1 MPCRCRWAY
10 DCPNVFKFFAGFGRN
25 RAGSVCVCVHLYVLQ
40 HGARDL
46 VDGITVPAGTP
57 TSPGP
62 PTSFGGP
69 FYFRMN
75 TDILGPGSVANLG
88 GGFDTLAVA
97 VQLYLRARIVD
108 VRADGG
114 SRLQVVSSRPAV
126 KGTNAVERA
135 FAAIA
140 RHASVPAP
148 TVLVEIDSDVPM
160 AAGLG
165 SSAAASIAG
174 LRIFERVTAPL
185 PESTL
190 LAVATSLEGHA
201 DNAAAALLGGMTSVV
216 ESPPSPEGFGG
227 AGEPVRALRWEW
239 PNDLRLIVATPFTGL
254 ATSKA
259 RAALSPTISRKD
271 AVFNLQRVLSLVH
284 ALQNGE
290 YDRLREALQD
300 RWHQPARAA
309 LVPHLGAALAID
321 DPDVLG
327 AFLSGAGPSVAVVAR
342 RDFARVE
349 RLLQA
354 TCEAAGSP
362 VTVRTLGAHR
372 ESVRRDAVASATG
385 RSA

>member
-1 MPCRCRWAY
+1 M
-10 DCPNVFKFFAGFGRN
+10 
-25 RAGSVCVCVHLYVLQ
+25 
-40 HGARDL
+40 
-46 VDGITVPAGTP
+46 
-57 TSPGP
+57 
-62 PTSFGGP
+62 
-69 FYFRMN
+69 
-75 TDILGPGSVANLG
+75 
-88 GGFDTLAVA
+88 
-97 VQLYLRARIVD
+97 
-108 VRADGG
+108 
-114 SRLQVVSSRPAV
+114 
-126 KGTNAVERA
+126 RA
-135 FAAIA
+135 F
-140 RHASVPAP
+140 RAP

-216 ESPPSPEGFGG
+216 ESPPSPEGFGR

-372 ESVRRDAVASATG
+372 ESVRRGCCGIGDGEKRMKFVSGLTCHLCGATYPAQALWVCSECLG
-385 RSA
+385 PLEVTYDYAAIRKVISRQAD

>member
-1 MPCRCRWAY
+1 MPFRCCWAY
-10 DCPNVFKFFAGFGRN
+10 DFLNVFKFFAGFGRD
-25 RAGSVCVCVHLYVLQ
+25 RAGPVCVCVHLYVLQ

-75 TDILGPGSVANLG
+75 TDILVPGSVANLG

-108 VRADGG
+108 VRTDGG
-114 SRLQVVSSRPAV
+114 SRLEVVSSRPAV

-140 RHASVPAP
+140 RHANVPVP
-148 TVLVEIDSDVPM
+148 TVFVEIDSDVPM

-216 ESPPSPEGFGG
+216 ESPPSPEGFGE

-239 PNDLRLIVATPFTGL
+239 PTDLRLIVATPFTGL

-309 LVPHLGAALAID
+309 LVPHLAAALAID
-321 DPDVLG
+321 DPEVLG
-327 AFLSGAGPSVAVVAR
+327 AFLSGAGPSVAVLAR

-372 ESVRRDAVASATG
+372 ESVMRDAVASATG